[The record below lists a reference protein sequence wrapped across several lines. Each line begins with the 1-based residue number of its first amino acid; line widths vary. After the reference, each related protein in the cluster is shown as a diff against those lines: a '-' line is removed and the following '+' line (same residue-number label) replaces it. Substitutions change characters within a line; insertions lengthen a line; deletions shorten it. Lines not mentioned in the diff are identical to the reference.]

1 MKISKNYLNFL
12 KMDSELK
19 FDKLNI
25 SEKSQYEVSHIEDH
39 RIVDNSLE
47 FLVYFKGY
55 SDPYWIADAD
65 CNCENA
71 IKMYFREN
79 NLPTRTVYCVCRVS
93 TKEQAG
99 FNHVSLEAQ
108 EARLIQTAT
117 QTYGNEVRIKLLK
130 ITASAYKQINSELLN
145 IGEAAQ
151 KGDSILVY
159 RVDRLS
165 RNIVKIL
172 SFLEDL
178 NERGVDIFSQDENIW
193 YNKNKLEF
201 IQRIVDANKES
212 EILGKR
218 VRLSLEYRRQ
228 RGDEVFGNT
237 AFGYSK
243 KRLENENNRVV
254 KVKNDNEQ
262 SILKRIRKMK
272 KDGHTSANIT
282 DFLNARGIYK
292 RGKKWTVSMV
302 NYVLMKVI

>member
-1 MKISKNYLNFL
+1 
-12 KMDSELK
+12 MDSELK
-19 FDKLNI
+19 FVKLNI
-25 SEKSQYEVSHIEDH
+25 SEKSHYEVSRISSH
-39 RIVDNSLE
+39 RTVNNSLE
-47 FLVYFKGY
+47 FLVHFKAY
-55 SDPYWIADAD
+55 SEPCWIADSE
-65 CNCENA
+65 CNCEHA
-71 IKMYFREN
+71 IKVYFKHN
-79 NLPTRTVYCVCRVS
+79 NLPIRTVYCVCRVS

-151 KGDSILVY
+151 DGDSILVY

-178 NERGVDIFSQDENIW
+178 NDKGVAIFSQDENIW

-254 KVKNDNEQ
+254 KVKDENEQ
-262 SILKRIRKMK
+262 TILKRIRKMK
-272 KDGHTSANIT
+272 KDGCSSAQIT
-282 DFLNARGIYK
+282 EFLNARGMSK